1 MASPGEPSG
10 ASSNVLDQLSAD
22 LIQSPKRHYLIAPR
36 IGRSS
41 WPATFSVS
49 TRDQSA
55 AYESPHSSLLLL
67 VGNSRRLIGPRSSGL
82 MPQARIG
89 RRAAPMSGLMPMPR
103 VGRSQDLGEQEVAL
117 STINDSALNDAIEM
131 LVDG

>member
-1 MASPGEPSG
+1 
-10 ASSNVLDQLSAD
+10 
-22 LIQSPKRHYLIAPR
+22 
-36 IGRSS
+36 
-41 WPATFSVS
+41 
-49 TRDQSA
+49 
-55 AYESPHSSLLLL
+55 
-67 VGNSRRLIGPRSSGL
+67 